1 MNVTVVGAGPGSP
14 ELFTGKM
21 KKAVSE
27 ADLVLTS
34 ERLVHDMKLLNV
46 NAKACGIKE
55 TLEYIDEKADSEER
69 LCVVASGD
77 TGFYSIASTIA
88 RQAGKGVT
96 VERIC
101 GISSMQYFAAVT
113 DHGYETMKL
122 VSLHGRGSSI
132 VPFVCYNKS
141 VFALTGGA
149 LKASDIVRELADKEM
164 DHVQVFIGENLTM
177 ESERIVQGKPSELAQ
192 LEFDDLAVMIVDN
205 PEAADSNMVLRDE
218 DFIRGKVPMTKETIR
233 CIAAAELAIK
243 PGDVVY
249 DVGAGTGAMTCTMAL
264 AANES
269 FVYALEKKAE
279 AVELVHANMK
289 NLGIYNID
297 LKSGSAPE
305 AMEGF
310 PPADKV
316 FIGGS
321 CGNLR
326 EIVERVLAAN
336 EAAVIVITAVT
347 LETLSEAQV
356 LFKSLELKTDIKCI
370 NISKAEKLGRYDLMK
385 AENPIYILRGEK
397 DD

>member
-14 ELFTGKM
+14 ELYTGKM
-21 KKAVSE
+21 KNAVSG
-27 ADLVLTS
+27 ADMVLTS
-34 ERLVHDMKLLNV
+34 ERLADDLRPLNA
-46 NAKACGIKE
+46 NIRACSIKE
-55 TLEYIDEKADSEER
+55 TLEYIDEMAYSEEM

-77 TGFYSIASTIA
+77 TGFYSIASTIE
-88 RQAGKGVT
+88 RHAGKGVT

-113 DHGYETMKL
+113 GHSYESMKL
-122 VSLHGRGSSI
+122 ISLHGRGNSI
-132 VPFVCYNKS
+132 VPFVCYNKN

-149 LKASDIVRELADKEM
+149 LKASDIVRELADREM
-164 DHVQVFIGENLTM
+164 DHLQVFIGEDLTM
-177 ESERIVQGKPSELAQ
+177 KSERIVSGKPSELAQ
-192 LEFDDLAVMIVDN
+192 MEFEDLAVMIVDN
-205 PEAADSNMVLRDE
+205 PEAADSHRVLRDE

-233 CIAAAELAIK
+233 YIAAAELAIK

-249 DVGAGTGAMTCTMAL
+249 DIGAGTGAMTCTMAL

-269 FVYALEKKAE
+269 FVYAVEKKAE
-279 AVELVHANMK
+279 AVDLVKSNMNK
-289 NLGIYNID
+289 LGIYNIN
-297 LKSGSAPE
+297 LTEGAAPD

-321 CGNLR
+321 CGNMR

-356 LFKSLELKTDIKCI
+356 LLKSLELKTDIKCI
-370 NISKAEKLGRYDLMK
+370 NVSKAEKLGRYDLMK